1 MPAPAARGFTPA
13 ELFVMQGIVAEDQ
26 PGVADSSDAGGENA
40 SDSTARV
47 QLRSY
52 QRAEYP
58 NHFGEA
64 VRIDIMAGRAKAMIA
79 WRDQWTTPG
88 SPRTVAWIGA
98 HHLANDVG
106 DPEQNHDHISLE
118 TTDTGGHNLY
128 TRLEVKFDRAT
139 TGQNATTGGLV
150 RVVNADFITDSSS
163 GVIGIRGSNEGRLQF
178 GTTPDGDP
186 TKVRWEVKKDATA
199 EGGSNAGSDFRI
211 TAFDDSGNVLL
222 SPFFIKR
229 SSKAVGISPDA
240 TVTTPAA
247 PLHVERSTAGNV
259 VLAKSTSAAAVA
271 AVLAASQDTSS
282 YAFGA
287 QVIGDSVDRWRVRSD
302 GQLAWGPG
310 SGSRD
315 ITLYRDATARIRTD
329 GDLAV
334 DKVLRVGLSSSNP
347 PTGGSGVGVIAIATA
362 TTLPSTN
369 PSGGVLYV
377 DAGALKYRGSSG
389 TVTTIAAA

>member
-1 MPAPAARGFTPA
+1 MPAPVARGLTLA
-13 ELFVMQGIVAEDQ
+13 ELFVQQALASEDQ
-26 PGVADSSDAGGENA
+26 PGIADSSTAGGENT

-64 VRIDIMAGRAKAMIA
+64 IRINIMADRAKGMIA
-79 WRDQWTTPG
+79 WRDEWTTPG
-88 SPRTVAWIGA
+88 SPRTVAWVGA
-98 HHLANDVG
+98 HHKANDVG

-118 TTDTGGHNLY
+118 TTDTGGQNLY

-150 RVVNADFITDSSS
+150 RVVNADMIVDSSS
-163 GVIGIRGSNEGRLQF
+163 GVLGIRGSNEGRLQF

-199 EGGSNAGSDFRI
+199 EGGSNAGSDFRV

-222 SPFFIKR
+222 SPLFIKR

-240 TVTTPAA
+240 TVTSPAA
-247 PLHVERSTAGNV
+247 ALHVERSTAGNA
-259 VLAKSTSAAAVA
+259 VLAKSTSGSAVA
-271 AVLAASQDTSS
+271 AVLASLADTSS

-287 QVIGDSVDRWRVRSD
+287 QVTGDSVDRWRVRSD

-315 ITLYRDATARIRTD
+315 VTLYRDTTARIRTD

-334 DKVLRVGLSSSNP
+334 DLNLRVGGSGTV
-347 PTGGSGVGVIAIATA
+347 PTGGSGVGVIAIANA
-362 TTLPSTN
+362 TTVPTTN
-369 PSGGVLYV
+369 PSAGVLYV
-377 DAGALKYRGSSG
+377 QAGALKYRGSSG
-389 TVTTIAAA
+389 TVTTLGAA